1 VAVAKILAC
10 IDGSIYSESVADHA
24 AWAAVRLSA
33 SVDLLHMLGRRGAAD
48 APLNLSGNLDLGQ
61 RDTLLAELADLD
73 AQNAKLAQKR
83 GRVILAQAVRRLCD
97 NGIETPSERLRH
109 GDVVDTLKDFEED
122 ADLVVIG
129 KRGEAA
135 DFAKLHL
142 GSNLERVLR
151 GSSKPV
157 LVVSRAYRP
166 IRRFLIG
173 FDGGPSILKAVDFI
187 ADSPLIVGAACH
199 IFAAGSDETTNL
211 RMQEAEERLKQTG
224 FDVTVG
230 REEGEP
236 DEVIARQVENNGIDL
251 LVIGAYG
258 HSRIRTLIIGS
269 TTTALIRSCKVPV
282 LLFR

>member
-1 VAVAKILAC
+1 MAKIIAC
-10 IDGSIYSESVADHA
+10 IDGSVYSESVADHA
-24 AWAAVRLSA
+24 AWAAARLSA
-33 SVDLLHMLGRRGAAD
+33 SVDLLHMLGRRGIAD
-48 APLNLSGNLDLGQ
+48 APLNLSGSLDLGG

-73 AQNAKLAQKR
+73 AQKAKLAQKR
-83 GRVILAQAVRRLCD
+83 GRVILAQAAQRLRD
-97 NGIETPSERLRH
+97 GGIETPSELLRH

-157 LVVSRAYRP
+157 LVASRAYRP
-166 IRRFLIG
+166 IRRFLIA
-173 FDGGPSILKAVDFI
+173 FDGGPSIVKAVDFI
-187 ADSPLIVGAACH
+187 ADSPLFVGVACH
-199 IFAAGSDETTNL
+199 IFVAGPDGAAKSPVRD
-211 RMQEAEERLKQTG
+211 AEERLKQAG
-224 FDVTVG
+224 FEVTIG
-230 REEGEP
+230 REDGEP
-236 DEVIARQVENNGIDL
+236 EEVIARQVEDTGIDL
-251 LVIGAYG
+251 LVMGAYG
-258 HSRIRTLIIGS
+258 HSRVRTLIIGS